1 MQDKSVEKHHEL
13 QLMILLVGGNPLPNY
28 VAAQVLQPARVL
40 LVHSAS
46 TKAIAERLQRVLSI
60 HADLVEV
67 EESSPRS
74 IFDEITSALEER
86 KPRRVSLHYTGG
98 TKAMAIHAYRAVEQ
112 WSQRNR
118 AEWSASY
125 LDARR
130 QVLVFDQPQEESK
143 YVGDKLSLTLE
154 EMLKLHG
161 WSLGH
166 SRVQPVFPGTAREI
180 ALSYTDDCTKG
191 LQPPRY
197 QKWKEQVLRP
207 LRRQNSR
214 DWLSEGQL
222 KQNTL
227 DLPVGDLPQV
237 AAALQRELGIEASQ
251 VKLEQAKAAGSFSK
265 TEDFCKWLDGAW
277 LESYVL
283 HIVQNLPDEVRP
295 QEVFHGVKTKE
306 IDFELDV
313 VAVRGY
319 QPFVFSCTT
328 AGERSA
334 LKLKLF
340 EAILRARQIGG
351 DQARVAL
358 VCTYKDPLSIQRE
371 ARAQIDPDN
380 QNQIRVFGCGDLA
393 ELGDRIAEWIRDQA
407 RD

>member
-166 SRVQPVFPGTAREI
+166 SRVQPVFPAPRAR
-180 ALSYTDDCTKG
+180 SPCPT
-191 LQPPRY
+191 P
-197 QKWKEQVLRP
+197 
-207 LRRQNSR
+207 
-214 DWLSEGQL
+214 
-222 KQNTL
+222 
-227 DLPVGDLPQV
+227 
-237 AAALQRELGIEASQ
+237 
-251 VKLEQAKAAGSFSK
+251 
-265 TEDFCKWLDGAW
+265 
-277 LESYVL
+277 
-283 HIVQNLPDEVRP
+283 
-295 QEVFHGVKTKE
+295 
-306 IDFELDV
+306 
-313 VAVRGY
+313 
-319 QPFVFSCTT
+319 TT
-328 AGERSA
+328 AQRGFSLLAIRSG
-334 LKLKLF
+334 
-340 EAILRARQIGG
+340 RSR
-351 DQARVAL
+351 
-358 VCTYKDPLSIQRE
+358 CCDP
-371 ARAQIDPDN
+371 
-380 QNQIRVFGCGDLA
+380 
-393 ELGDRIAEWIRDQA
+393 
-407 RD
+407 